1 MHLCGERL
9 RQKAVVTKSLTDTM
23 TKTEKALFR
32 VVGMYCVPCKPI
44 VEKQLRGGQSVK
56 KIDIDYMTDSVIVE
70 YDPSLITEKEMKD
83 RLEKSG
89 YKFVR
94 VASAR

>member
-1 MHLCGERL
+1 M
-9 RQKAVVTKSLTDTM
+9 
-23 TKTEKALFR
+23 KTEKALFK
-32 VVGMYCVPCKPI
+32 VVGMYCISCKPI
-44 VEKQLRGGQSVK
+44 VERQLKNEEAVK

-70 YDPSLITEKEMKD
+70 FDPSLITKEEIKN

-94 VASAR
+94 ATAHL

>member
-1 MHLCGERL
+1 M
-9 RQKAVVTKSLTDTM
+9 K
-23 TKTEKALFR
+23 KTQKALFK
-32 VVGMYCVPCKPI
+32 VVGMYCTTCKPI
-44 VEKQLRGGQSVK
+44 VEKQLKNEEAIK

-70 YDPSLITEKEMKD
+70 FDPSLITKEEIKN

-94 VASAR
+94 TTITT

>member
-1 MHLCGERL
+1 MTI
-9 RQKAVVTKSLTDTM
+9 KTD
-23 TKTEKALFR
+23 KALFKI
-32 VVGMYCVPCKPI
+32 VGMYCTSCKPI
-44 VEKQLRGGQSVK
+44 VEKQLKGKEAVK

-70 YDPSLITEKEMKD
+70 FNPSLITKEEIKD

-94 VASAR
+94 TSNIR

>member
-1 MHLCGERL
+1 MD
-9 RQKAVVTKSLTDTM
+9 KDDIKKSVITKSLTDTM

-32 VVGMYCVPCKPI
+32 VVGMYCVSCKPI
-44 VEKQLRGGQSVK
+44 VEKQLRDEQAVK

-94 VASAR
+94 VASVG